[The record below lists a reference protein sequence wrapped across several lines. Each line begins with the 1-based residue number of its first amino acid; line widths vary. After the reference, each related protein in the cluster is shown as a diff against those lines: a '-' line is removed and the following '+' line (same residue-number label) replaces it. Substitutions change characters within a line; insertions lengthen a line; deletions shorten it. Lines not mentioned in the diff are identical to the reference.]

1 MKIRKYGRAF
11 QRSTSVCCLKC
22 IMQKNTPL
30 YLLGVALFALS
41 CESNGPA
48 PVVRLRAERMS
59 YGDHSYRVLEY
70 DDDNKVV
77 RVISG
82 LIVEGEADESVYTI
96 SYIGSRV
103 YKISLENR
111 WRMEY
116 KYDNDRVFETHEIVN
131 NNLNS
136 VNRFFYDVDGRI
148 NESYLLMNDA
158 GSVREALK
166 YLYEYDDR
174 GNVTRIKEFVYN
186 SVNGS
191 YDNGPV
197 MEFENFDDNPNAYGV
212 FMTNFSNVYRHSP
225 NNARLWRVRQ
235 MNGTVGE
242 ATFAYEYNEEGYV
255 IKQTPL
261 SAGHVITYSFEE
273 Y

>member
-1 MKIRKYGRAF
+1 
-11 QRSTSVCCLKC
+11 
-22 IMQKNTPL
+22 MQKNTPL
-30 YLLGVALFALS
+30 YLFGVALFALS

-59 YGDHSYRVLEY
+59 YGDHSYRILEY

-82 LIVEGEADESVYTI
+82 LIVEGEANESIYAI

-103 YKISLENR
+103 DKIALDTR

-116 KYDNDRVFETHEIVN
+116 KYEDNRVFETHEVVN
-131 NNLNS
+131 GQLNS
-136 VNRFFYDVDGRI
+136 VNRFLYDANGLI
-148 NESYLLMNDA
+148 NESLLLMNDE
-158 GSVREALK
+158 GSLRESLK
-166 YLYEYDDR
+166 YHYEYDSR
-174 GNVTRIKEFVYN
+174 GNVTRIKEFFYN
-186 SVNGS
+186 QHSSS
-191 YDNGPV
+191 YENGPI
-197 MEFENFDDNPNAYGV
+197 MEYENFDDSPNAYGV
-212 FMTNFSNVYRHSP
+212 FMSNFSNVYRSSP

-242 ATFAYEYNEEGYV
+242 ATFTYEYNEEGYV

-261 SAGHVITYSFEE
+261 SGGHIITYSFEE

>member
-1 MKIRKYGRAF
+1 
-11 QRSTSVCCLKC
+11 
-22 IMQKNTPL
+22 MQKNTPL

-41 CESNGPA
+41 CESDSPV

-82 LIVEGEADESVYTI
+82 LIDEGEAHESIYMF

-103 YKISLENR
+103 DKISLDTR

-131 NNLNS
+131 GNLNS
-136 VNRFFYDVDGRI
+136 VNRFFYDASGRI

-158 GSVREALK
+158 GSLRDALK
-166 YLYEYDDR
+166 YTYEYDNR
-174 GNVTRIKEFVYN
+174 GNATRIREFLYN
-186 SVNGS
+186 SASSS

-197 MEFENFDDNPNAYGV
+197 MEYENFDDSPNAYGV
-212 FMTNFSNVYRHSP
+212 FISNFSNIYRYSP

-235 MNGTVGE
+235 TNGTVGE
-242 ATFAYEYNEEGYV
+242 VTYAYEYNEEGFV

-261 SAGHVITYSFEE
+261 SAGHVITYSFQE

>member
-1 MKIRKYGRAF
+1 
-11 QRSTSVCCLKC
+11 
-22 IMQKNTPL
+22 
-30 YLLGVALFALS
+30 
-41 CESNGPA
+41 
-48 PVVRLRAERMS
+48 LRAERMS

-96 SYIGSRV
+96 SYIGSLV
-103 YKISLENR
+103 DKIALDNR

-116 KYDNDRVFETHEIVN
+116 KYDNDRVIETHEVVN

-136 VNRFFYDVDGRI
+136 VNRFFYDVSGRI

-158 GSVREALK
+158 GSLREALK
-166 YLYEYDDR
+166 YSYEYDDR
-174 GNVTRIKEFVYN
+174 GNVTRIREFVYN
-186 SVNGS
+186 SVNAS

-197 MEFENFDDNPNAYGV
+197 MEFENFDNNPNAYGV
-212 FMTNFSNVYRHSP
+212 FMTNFSNVYRYSP

-242 ATFAYEYNEEGYV
+242 VTYSYEYNEEGYV

-261 SAGHVITYSFEE
+261 SAGHVITYSFQE